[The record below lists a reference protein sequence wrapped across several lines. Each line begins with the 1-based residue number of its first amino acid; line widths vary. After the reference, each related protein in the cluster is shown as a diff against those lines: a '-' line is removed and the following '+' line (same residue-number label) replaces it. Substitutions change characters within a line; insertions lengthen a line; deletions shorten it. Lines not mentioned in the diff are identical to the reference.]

1 MKKTGIIIAI
11 IVGVILIWGI
21 GTYNGFVKKQE
32 AMTTAWGQVEN
43 VYQRRAD
50 LVPNLVA
57 LVKNYTEY
65 EQGTLIAV
73 TEARAK
79 AAKAT
84 INTENFDENEFANF
98 ETAQNELGNSLNR
111 LIVSVENYPDLKAN
125 EEYLTLQAQLA
136 GCENRIQTERERFNE
151 TAKVYNQS
159 VRCTVGKFNT
169 CEVNTFIAVI
179 VTDIRLEFLERR
191 IVLGGIDLG
200 LRLVKKRVM
209 PTSGKC
215 HDTHYHSK

>member
-1 MKKTGIIIAI
+1 MKKTGIVIAI
-11 IVGVILIWGI
+11 FFGIILIWGI
-21 GTYNGFVKKQE
+21 VTYNGFVKKQE
-32 AMTTAWGQVEN
+32 SMTTAWGQVEN

-79 AAKAT
+79 AANAT
-84 INTENFDENEFANF
+84 VDTENFDEEEFSNF
-98 ETAQNELGNSLNR
+98 ESAQNELGNSLNR

-136 GCENRIQTERERFNE
+136 GCENRILTERERFNE

-159 VRCTVGKFNT
+159 VRKFPSNLIAKMFGF
-169 CEVNTFIAVI
+169 EKRPYFEADNGSEKAPETF
-179 VTDIRLEFLERR
+179 
-191 IVLGGIDLG
+191 
-200 LRLVKKRVM
+200 
-209 PTSGKC
+209 
-215 HDTHYHSK
+215 

>member
-1 MKKTGIIIAI
+1 MKKIGVIIAI
-11 IVGVILIWGI
+11 IVGLILIWGI
-21 GTYNGFVKKQE
+21 GAYNGFVKKQE

-57 LVKNYTEY
+57 LVKNYAEY

-79 AAKAT
+79 KAAAT
-84 INTENFDENEFANF
+84 TVDIENYTESDLKDFQA
-98 ETAQNELGNSLNR
+98 AQDELGNSLNR

-136 GCENRIQTERERFNE
+136 GCENRILTERQRFNE
-151 TAKVYNQS
+151 AAKAYNQS
-159 VRCTVGKFNT
+159 IRKFPRNLIANMFGF
-169 CEVNTFIAVI
+169 EKRPYFEADEGADIVPETF
-179 VTDIRLEFLERR
+179 
-191 IVLGGIDLG
+191 
-200 LRLVKKRVM
+200 
-209 PTSGKC
+209 
-215 HDTHYHSK
+215 

>member
-1 MKKTGIIIAI
+1 MKKIGIIIAI

-32 AMTTAWGQVEN
+32 AVTTAWGQVEN
-43 VYQRRAD
+43 VYQSRAD

-65 EQGTLIAV
+65 EQETLIAV

-79 AAKAT
+79 ATAT
-84 INTENFDENEFANF
+84 TVNTENFDEKEFAKF
-98 ETAQNELGNSLNR
+98 ESAQDALGNSLNR
-111 LIVSVENYPDLKAN
+111 LLVSVENYPDLKAN

-151 TAKVYNQS
+151 TAKAYNQS
-159 VRCTVGKFNT
+159 VRKFPSNVIANMFGF
-169 CEVNTFIAVI
+169 EKRPYFEAEAGAEKAPDTF
-179 VTDIRLEFLERR
+179 
-191 IVLGGIDLG
+191 
-200 LRLVKKRVM
+200 
-209 PTSGKC
+209 
-215 HDTHYHSK
+215 

>member
-1 MKKTGIIIAI
+1 MKKTGIVIAI
-11 IVGVILIWGI
+11 IIGIIFIWGI

-32 AMTTAWGQVEN
+32 VMTTAWGQVEN

-79 AAKAT
+79 AANANV
-84 INTENFDENEFANF
+84 NTENFDENEFADF
-98 ETAQNELGNSLNR
+98 ESAQNELDNSLNR

-136 GCENRIQTERERFNE
+136 GCENRILTERERFNE

-159 VRCTVGKFNT
+159 VRKFPSNLIAKMFGF
-169 CEVNTFIAVI
+169 EKRPYFEADNGSEKAPETF
-179 VTDIRLEFLERR
+179 
-191 IVLGGIDLG
+191 
-200 LRLVKKRVM
+200 
-209 PTSGKC
+209 
-215 HDTHYHSK
+215 

>member
-1 MKKTGIIIAI
+1 MRKTGFIIII
-11 IVGVILIWGI
+11 IVGVIVLWGVSI
-21 GTYNGFVKKQE
+21 YNGLVKQQE

-79 AAKAT
+79 AVRT
-84 INTENFDENEFANF
+84 TVNTEDFDEIEFSAF
-98 ETAQNELGNSLNR
+98 ESAQNELGKSLNR

-151 TAKVYNQS
+151 AAKTYNQS
-159 VRCTVGKFNT
+159 IRKFPSSL
-169 CEVNTFIAVI
+169 IAK
-179 VTDIRLEFLERR
+179 LFGFERR
-191 IVLGGIDLG
+191 PYFEADAGAE
-200 LRLVKKRVM
+200 RV
-209 PTSGKC
+209 PETF
-215 HDTHYHSK
+215 

>member
-1 MKKTGIIIAI
+1 MKKIWIIIII
-11 IVGVILIWGI
+11 IVGIILIWGI
-21 GTYNGFVKKQE
+21 GAYNGFVKKQE

-79 AAKAT
+79 AANT
-84 INTENFDENEFANF
+84 TVNTENFDETEFSNF
-98 ETAQNELGNSLNR
+98 EAAQKELGNSLNR
-111 LIVSVENYPDLKAN
+111 LIVEVENYPDLKAN

-136 GCENRIQTERERFNE
+136 GCENRILTERNRFNE
-151 TAKVYNQS
+151 AAKAYNQS
-159 VRCTVGKFNT
+159 IRQFPNSLIANMFGFEKRPYFEADEGAEKVP
-169 CEVNTFIAVI
+169 ETF
-179 VTDIRLEFLERR
+179 
-191 IVLGGIDLG
+191 
-200 LRLVKKRVM
+200 
-209 PTSGKC
+209 
-215 HDTHYHSK
+215 

>member
-11 IVGVILIWGI
+11 IVGIILIWGI
-21 GTYNGFVKKQE
+21 GAYNGFVKKQE

-57 LVKNYTEY
+57 LVKNYSEY

-73 TEARAK
+73 TEARAQE
-79 AAKAT
+79 AAAT
-84 INTENFDENEFANF
+84 TVNIENYTENDLKDFQA
-98 ETAQNELGNSLNR
+98 AQDELGESLNR

-136 GCENRIQTERERFNE
+136 GCENRILTERNRFNE
-151 TAKVYNQS
+151 AAKAYNQS
-159 VRCTVGKFNT
+159 IRRFPGNLIANMFGFEKRPYFEADKGAERVP
-169 CEVNTFIAVI
+169 ETF
-179 VTDIRLEFLERR
+179 
-191 IVLGGIDLG
+191 
-200 LRLVKKRVM
+200 
-209 PTSGKC
+209 
-215 HDTHYHSK
+215 

>member
-1 MKKTGIIIAI
+1 MRKTGFIIIL
-11 IVGVILIWGI
+11 IVGVIVLWGVSI
-21 GTYNGFVKKQE
+21 YNGLVKQQE

-79 AAKAT
+79 AVRT
-84 INTENFDENEFANF
+84 TVNTEDFDEIEFSAF
-98 ETAQNELGNSLNR
+98 ESAQNELGRSLNR

-151 TAKVYNQS
+151 AAKTYNQS
-159 VRCTVGKFNT
+159 IRKFPSSL
-169 CEVNTFIAVI
+169 IAK
-179 VTDIRLEFLERR
+179 LFGFERR
-191 IVLGGIDLG
+191 PYFEADAGAE
-200 LRLVKKRVM
+200 RV
-209 PTSGKC
+209 PETF
-215 HDTHYHSK
+215 